1 MATINT
7 TRTPSMEV
15 EEKTG
20 VKAHSYDGASTQGQ
34 MTSLNKLEPQI
45 AAIIATLT
53 PERRAEI
60 EKKLKLKIDLI
71 LFPMLLIFYILN
83 YIVSKS
89 RQGFDVMCDQLL
101 MLLDM

>member
-1 MATINT
+1 MAATST
-7 TRTPSMEV
+7 TRAPSLEV
-15 EEKTG
+15 EEKVG
-20 VKAHSYDGASTQGQ
+20 AKAHSYDGASNQGQ
-34 MTSLNKLEPQI
+34 TANLDKLEPEI

-83 YIVSKS
+83 YIVKTTRGVLRS
-89 RQGFDVMCDQLL
+89 RTI
-101 MLLDM
+101 